1 MQRNPTTLT
10 PVAASSR
17 LFKLDY
23 TIKYVECDLAEKRIE
38 SKPVLQIFLS
48 NHFVRN
54 AQTGGVVNIHLD
66 EDNLERVYKGS
77 LIGTLDWKHNDISPM
92 AAIGLNS
99 YAIHRND
106 YGYACYVNVGTSN
119 ARIGSIMQD
128 IKVKGRYDHTHD
140 LMMRTVVVAGLA
152 PVKKGIIELCI
163 DRVELGP
170 AVSLSRAASCL
181 QAPAEQIEQS
191 VASYIGTCMEL
202 ESSMP
207 DLLPNTERIRA
218 PYDLSQSGIES
229 TGQTFLPVAAFAMQ
243 ETPEANEEYFQN
255 AFERVMAR
263 RNMKMTD
270 YHDFDVKEKCRTMA
284 MILGYAVQSFDYIGD
299 AVELS
304 RRPPP
309 GGRAKGQSLILRQHV
324 GTDEFAQIT
333 NTLSGDCEDGACGIG
348 ATLKAFIVPAFESPQ
363 LREMQA
369 YARSHYTYMM
379 TLSVVHGAKIG
390 DQEGWGAHM
399 YGLLVPNEMMQTGLD
414 KTNLGKA
421 FKQQLEP
428 AVEPIGPSASGGG
441 GSEEGSVPFMF
452 CEGTGKIDPIGY
464 KDPILDKR
472 KYIAMNMHSVAGF
485 KKEIPHEEFG
495 PSPFYYANLFAIT
508 SSFFDQG
515 IHVGGFIFGTEMPDK
530 TIRRGALYTDMLQ
543 QKSNVAIIPQPN
555 IPEQTM
561 QIMQEATALFPPPR
575 ALILD
580 KSKPLAGKEKDP
592 LWDKFVTTIK
602 SFQRVGPDPRFHPS
616 VDCFVRPHQYNE
628 TVVNMMIGEAAQME
642 RLYDAAYE
650 VEHITNDVYTYRV
663 RLWVN

>member
-1 MQRNPTTLT
+1 MQRTPTTFAKVDD
-10 PVAASSR
+10 PSR
-17 LFKLDY
+17 LFKVDY
-23 TIKYVECDLAEKRIE
+23 TIKYIECDLADKRIE

-54 AQTGGVVNIHLD
+54 VETGGVVNIHLD
-66 EDNLERVYKGS
+66 EDNLQREYKGS
-77 LIGTLDWKHNDISPM
+77 LIGTLHRKHNDISPM

-119 ARIGSIMQD
+119 ARIGNIMQD
-128 IKVKGRYDHTHD
+128 MKVKGRYDHTHD
-140 LMMRTVVVAGLA
+140 LMMRTVVVAGLE
-152 PVKKGIIELCI
+152 PVKKGTIELRI
-163 DRVELGP
+163 DRVEMGP
-170 AVSLSRAASCL
+170 AVALSRAASCL
-181 QAPAEQIEQS
+181 QAPAQQIEQS
-191 VASYIGTCMEL
+191 LASYIQTSMEL
-202 ESSMP
+202 ESSLP

-229 TGQTFLPVAAFAMQ
+229 TGQTFLPVAAFALI
-243 ETPEANEEYFQN
+243 ETPQANEEYFQN
-255 AFERVMAR
+255 SFERVMAR

-270 YHDFDVKEKCRTMA
+270 YHDFDVKEKSRTMA

-304 RRPPP
+304 KRSNSTAR
-309 GGRAKGQSLILRQHV
+309 GISILRQHV

-333 NTLSGDCEDGACGIG
+333 NTLSGDCEDGARGIA
-348 ATLKAFIVPAFESPQ
+348 ATLKSFIATPFESPQ
-363 LREMQA
+363 LQEMQSL
-369 YARSHYTYMM
+369 AREKYTYMM

-399 YGLLVPNEMMQTGLD
+399 YGLLVPNEMMHHGLE
-414 KTNLGKA
+414 KTTHGQALKR
-421 FKQQLEP
+421 QMEP
-428 AVEPIGPSASGGG
+428 AMEPVNGAAPPFGGG
-441 GSEEGSVPFMF
+441 GGGSVPFMF

-464 KDPILDKR
+464 NDPILDQR

-508 SSFFDQG
+508 NSLFDQG
-515 IHVGGFIFGTEMPDK
+515 INVGGFIFGTEMTDK
-530 TIRRGALYTDMLQ
+530 TVRRGALYTDMLQ
-543 QKSNVAIIPQPN
+543 QKPNVVMIPQPN

-561 QIMQEATALFPPPR
+561 QIMQEATSLFPPPR
-575 ALILD
+575 ALVLD
-580 KSKPLAGKEKDP
+580 KSKPLAGKERDP

-602 SFQRVGPDPRFHPS
+602 SFQRTGPDTRFHPS

-628 TVVNMMIGEAAQME
+628 TVVNMMVGEAAQMD

-650 VEHITNDVYTYRV
+650 VEHITNDVYTYRI
-663 RLWVN
+663 RLWVK